1 METKILLLVFSLGI
15 TLKLVY
21 IIMFIRKSYKFRCL
35 KIRKELKAG
44 KRNWYLVS
52 IQKGLV
58 FSILPLK
65 STDSL
70 EFGKLD
76 EKKVPLDTL
85 KLFSLLYYEERI
97 FNKSF
102 VNDILSKTEIA
113 IQKYEPATE

>member
-1 METKILLLVFSLGI
+1 
-15 TLKLVY
+15 
-21 IIMFIRKSYKFRCL
+21 
-35 KIRKELKAG
+35 LKAG

-76 EKKVPLDTL
+76 EKKAPLDAP

-97 FNKSF
+97 SNKSF
-102 VNDILSKTEIA
+102 VNDILSKTEII
-113 IQKYEPATE
+113 IQKYEPATR